1 MLGSGLD
8 ERDRRIVIDR
18 LGVHRT
24 DETDAVDLLG
34 GVGQQFAD
42 PGPVAARLNEAK
54 LRGDHRKTRLPT
66 RHAGETLPLS
76 DRVGEFLSVKLPQ
89 PRLVVEELEMR
100 RTARLK
106 QIDDPF
112 CARRNLR
119 CYSPG
124 GPPSRSRC
132 DAIPGKQS
140 GQGGAADDRGAAV
153 EERAAVEGIEWRGTC
168 GHGGD
173 SDREGGEGARGRTT
187 RNIWSIRASRLS
199 RRD

>member
-54 LRGDHRKTRLPT
+54 LRGDHRKTRLPACHP
-66 RHAGETLPLS
+66 RETLSLS

-100 RTARLK
+100 RPARLK

-112 CARRNLR
+112 CAGRNMRRH
-119 CYSPG
+119 SPG
-124 GPPSRSRC
+124 GPPSRSRRE
-132 DAIPGKQS
+132 AIAGKQS

-153 EERAAVEGIEWRGTC
+153 EERAAVKGIKGRGTC
-168 GHGGD
+168 GHGGH
-173 SDREGGEGARGRTT
+173 SDRGGGAGARERM
-187 RNIWSIRASRLS
+187 RA
-199 RRD
+199 